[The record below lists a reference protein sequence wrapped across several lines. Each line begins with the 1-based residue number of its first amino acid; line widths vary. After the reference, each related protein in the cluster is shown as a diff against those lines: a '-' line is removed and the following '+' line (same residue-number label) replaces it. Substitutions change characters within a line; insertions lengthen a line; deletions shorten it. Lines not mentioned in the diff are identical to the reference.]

1 MTQLKALISLF
12 SHTILSYQTDL
23 RMPNKIKKILCP
35 IDFTDASTNAIE
47 YAAKLSKELDASLT
61 LWNMFE
67 IPIIDEISSN
77 NKLPDS
83 YRRKQNELSEIM
95 QDWCEEIKEEYA
107 VSCGYFVGTSTD
119 NLEATLAHYTDGGN
133 FDLIVTGTN
142 GVDNMYQLFFG
153 TNSYRIMREVKCP
166 VIIIPDGYAFK
177 KMKSVVFATDYSI
190 NDAKFA
196 KGVINS
202 FDAKIAF
209 VHLSEND
216 NGSSQKVFHSFKD
229 LFDAELDSNNMVS
242 FDRVVYKN
250 KLDGLVEKMIEK
262 QADMVIMSTTHR
274 SWFEEFFHKSF
285 TKKVLEGIQIPA
297 LVFHQNN

>member
-1 MTQLKALISLF
+1 MQS
-12 SHTILSYQTDL
+12 
-23 RMPNKIKKILCP
+23 KIKKILCP
-35 IDFTDASTNAIE
+35 IDFTDASTNAMD

-67 IPIIDEISSN
+67 IPIMDEISATN
-77 NKLPDS
+77 YLPNTID
-83 YRRKQNELSEIM
+83 RKQNELSEIL

-107 VSCGYFVGTSTD
+107 VSCGYFVGTSID
-119 NLEATLAHYTDGGN
+119 NLEKTLAHYTDGGN

-166 VIIIPDGYAFK
+166 VIIIPEGYSFK
-177 KMKSVVFATDYSI
+177 KMKSVVFATDYSL
-190 NDAKFA
+190 NDAEFA

-202 FDAKIAF
+202 FDAKITF
-209 VHLSEND
+209 LHLSANENET
-216 NGSSQKVFHSFKD
+216 SQEVFHSFRS
-229 LFDAELDSNNMVS
+229 LFEEELDANNLFS
-242 FDRVVYKN
+242 FDRVVYNN

-262 QADMVIMSTTHR
+262 EADMVIMSTKNR
-274 SWFEEFFHKSF
+274 GWFEELFHESF

-297 LVFHQNN
+297 LVFHQNNR